1 MGHQN
6 KGKRKDLLCNHFK
19 SAEAHNQNKSPNL
32 PKHFSFEDYYNVL
45 QTNCYNHL
53 SVRSFIITGTFRGPP
68 MTCETTY
75 TNQN

>member
-1 MGHQN
+1 MRRFAMQP
-6 KGKRKDLLCNHFK
+6 LYY

-53 SVRSFIITGTFRGPP
+53 SVKSFIITGIFGGPP
-68 MTCETTY
+68 MTWEITHM
-75 TNQN
+75 NQN